1 MNVRCR
7 KRRVREGVWS
17 AVCEKMEKSGL
28 KRVEESGKESEVRC
42 VMDGEIE
49 CMKQLSVRT

>member
-17 AVCEKMEKSGL
+17 DVCKKMEKSGL